1 MTFRRGLE
9 RRPGEARGKSPEIG
23 QQGLPPGKKP
33 RAPALPNHSR
43 TLQSHHRQNKQGH
56 ERFPGAALRQQPL
69 EPHADHAVE
78 YHVHRRKDSD
88 DERCCR
94 EKFGTGKPNPAQQA
108 QAPKERPQR
117 CGISECIGHAEDVK
131 RGQAQRKAQQAPEI
145 KLHGER
151 RHHHRKEMPGEKN
164 SPEKKAEQIQAIL
177 CRNEIGAHG
186 DARARTENEQGGE
199 QTGDDKTNQLERR
212 VALPQ
217 PAPED
222 RPAKPGDE
230 QDLRGEACGAGYIS
244 HDSSSIGR
252 RPPSSP
258 TMETKICSRVS
269 FSPSAGASR
278 RDSAEDAAT
287 PARSSSSEPWATSRP
302 LWMMATWLHKRST
315 ISSTCEV
322 RKIVTPRAVMRW
334 SIAFNAPAA
343 SASTPSNGSSRNKIL
358 GP

>member
-9 RRPGEARGKSPEIG
+9 RCPGEARRKSLEIG
-23 QQGLPPGKKP
+23 QPGQPPGKKQ

-43 TLQSHHRQNKQGH
+43 KLQSHHRQNKQGH
-56 ERFPGAALRQQPL
+56 KRFPGAALRQEPL

-88 DERCCR
+88 DERR
-94 EKFGTGKPNPAQQA
+94 RGEQLGPGKPNPAQQA

-117 CGISECIGHAEDVK
+117 CGISESVGHAKDVK

-151 RHHHRKEMPGEKN
+151 RHHHREKMPGEKN

-186 DARARTENEQGGE
+186 DARARAENEQGRK
-199 QTGDDKTNQLERR
+199 QAGDEKANQLDCG
-212 VALPQ
+212 VALPE

-222 RPAKPGDE
+222 RPAQARDE
-230 QDLRGEACGAGYIS
+230 QDLCGEACGAGYIS

-278 RDSAEDAAT
+278 RASAEDAAT

-302 LWMMATWLHKRST
+302 LWMMATWLHRSEERRVGKECR
-315 ISSTCEV
+315 S
-322 RKIVTPRAVMRW
+322 RW
-334 SIAFNAPAA
+334 SPYH
-343 SASTPSNGSSRNKIL
+343 
-358 GP
+358 